1 MNSNS
6 FFGID
11 FYPTPTD
18 VVEHMLM
25 NADVAGKI
33 ILEPSAGSGN
43 IVDVLNARLA
53 KEVIA
58 CEIDSK
64 LRKVLSGKC
73 NVIACD
79 FLSLTSEDVSHIDM
93 IVMNPPFSRAE
104 EHILHAYDIAPDGC
118 HIISLCNHDMINRH
132 RSFSTKRVQI
142 MELISKYGFS
152 DDFGECFDRAERRTD
167 CRIGCINI
175 FKPKQGDSE
184 FDDFFFDE
192 SDDYERSD
200 VQGIMPYNA
209 IRDIVNRYVGAVRRF
224 DSVMEA
230 SREINA
236 LTNAFERTPIK
247 FGAFWVGEKRS
258 TEIDRDIFR
267 KELQKAAWRQV
278 FSQLD
283 MDRYVTKSVRE
294 QINRF
299 VERQVNIPFTMNN
312 IFRTLEMIVATHGN
326 RMEQTLVDAFD
337 TICSFSADNSTAGE
351 KWKTN
356 SNYMI
361 NRRFIVPYMTES
373 ECWGRSNNYVE
384 LRSWGKNSEQIND
397 VIRALCYITGTP
409 YERTVHLEQFVRDN
423 SLGWGKWHDM
433 KRNVAIKNAYGQVVS
448 SEQLTGFFRIR
459 GYKKGTMHFEFIDE
473 EVWAKFNQAVANIRG
488 WHLPQNV
495 RTKNKTKK
503 SA

>member
-11 FYPTPTD
+11 FYPTSTD
-18 VVEHMLM
+18 VVERMLM
-25 NADVAGKI
+25 NADVTGKI

-53 KEVIA
+53 KDVIA
-58 CEIDSK
+58 CEIDDK

-73 NVIACD
+73 NVIASD
-79 FLSLTSEDVSHIDM
+79 FLSLTSLDVSHIDM

-104 EHILHAYDIAPDGC
+104 EHILHAYEIAPDGC
-118 HIISLCNHDMINRH
+118 HIISLCNYDMINRH

-184 FDDFFFDE
+184 FDDFFFDAT
-192 SDDYERSD
+192 DDYERSD

-209 IRDIVNRYVGAVRRF
+209 IRDIVNRYVGAVRKF
-224 DSVMEA
+224 DAVMEA
-230 SREINA
+230 SKEINDLA
-236 LTNAFERTPIK
+236 SSFDNTPIK
-247 FGAFWVGEKRS
+247 FGAFWSGEKRC
-258 TEIDRDIFR
+258 TEITRDVYR

-278 FSQLD
+278 FNKLD
-283 MDRYVTKSVRE
+283 MERYVTKSVRE

-299 VERQVNIPFTMNN
+299 VERQVNMPFTMAN
-312 IFRTLEMIVATHGN
+312 IYRVVEMIVATHGN
-326 RMEQTLVDAFD
+326 RMEQTLVEAFD
-337 TICSFSADNSTAGE
+337 LICSFSADNSTAGE

-356 SNYMI
+356 SNYMV
-361 NRRFIVPYMTES
+361 NRRFIVPGLCEGYH
-373 ECWGRSNNYVE
+373 WGTANDYVE
-384 LRSWGKNSEQIND
+384 LGWYSRKEAIED
-397 VIRALCYITGTP
+397 IIRALCYVCGVS
-409 YERTVHLEQFVRDN
+409 YEKTVHLGDFINNNHIE
-423 SLGWGKWHDM
+423 WGKWVDM
-433 KRNVAIKNAYGQVVS
+433 TRKEIKRDTNGEIVS
-448 SEQLTGFFRIR
+448 EEVITGFFRIR

-473 EVWAKFNQAVANIRG
+473 DVWAKFNQGVANIKG
-488 WHLPQNV
+488 WQLPQNI
-495 RTKNKTKK
+495 RTKSKK